1 MRTTLSECVQK
12 CFQLISNGNCL
23 SSFASKSENLRRD
36 YAEQLRASNLVK
48 EQIRNN
54 YSKLAQAK
62 QLNEV
67 KFEIVEEQLKFLYES
82 IHELSQ
88 SKNLEDKDSFEL
100 NTAKMSIQKILE
112 EKQELID
119 ACRKTT
125 SERDTTRDELKE
137 MDALIV

>member
-82 IHELSQ
+82 
-88 SKNLEDKDSFEL
+88 KNLEDKDSFEL